1 MSDHE
6 GTQSSGNEE
15 EDESQRPR
23 PRVVDKRVS
32 AGGTPPPREAPVAE
46 PPPPAATEPAPPA
59 DDDPGPAAATA
70 PSPSPQS
77 ERVWTPEQEEQA
89 RRIAEEIVGTPS
101 LDWVVN
107 TAVTLANVAATK
119 LELGD
124 PADASLAIDALAALV
139 NGLDVKLGDT
149 LAPLRSTLAQ
159 LQMSF
164 ARLVTSPPSQD
175 A

>member
-1 MSDHE
+1 MSDDEARRE
-6 GTQSSGNEE
+6 GEE
-15 EDESQRPR
+15 ERERPR

-32 AGGTPPPREAPVAE
+32 AGGAPS
-46 PPPPAATEPAPPA
+46 PSQPQPSPPAPPA
-59 DDDPGPAAATA
+59 EPEPQASEAHSAAATPEA
-70 PSPSPQS
+70 EGARSH
-77 ERVWTPEQEEQA
+77 VWTPEQEAEA
-89 RRIAEEIVGTPS
+89 RRVAEEIVATPS

-107 TAVTLANVAATK
+107 AAVTMANVAATK

-139 NGLDVKLGDT
+139 NGLDSKLGDA
-149 LAPLRSTLAQ
+149 LSPLRSTLAQ

-164 ARLVTSPPSQD
+164 AQIVTIPPKPD